1 MPDKIKKLPEKF
13 KNKALL
19 FTNRN
24 ETFYLT
30 GAPFDGFWLAALK
43 NKIYVICS
51 AMTENQVRGFFAG
64 TGIEIY
70 TGAPFAEKSAEI
82 FARNGE
88 KNVLTDPGY
97 ISAAGYLNLKAEF
110 DKKNIR
116 LQPFQGLLNDM
127 RAVKDEEEIAN
138 LRRSCRIVSGVCESI
153 KKEIR
158 PGMSELDV
166 HYAIIELFA
175 GNHVKE
181 SFTPIVAAGTN
192 SANPHHCS
200 SGYKIKEDDIVMMDL
215 GCVYKGYCSDLTRTY
230 YLGKINGKFKKIW
243 DIVKNAQNAVLKE
256 IKAGLPVSL
265 ADKTARAVIEAAG
278 YKDKFIHT
286 TGHGVG
292 IEIHEMPSLSSNA
305 EGLFLRNMAVTVEPG
320 VYLNNEFGI
329 RIEDTVLITENG
341 CEILTSAA
349 YL

>member
-30 GAPFDGFWLAALK
+30 GAPFDGFWVAALQ

-64 TGIEIY
+64 SGIEIY

-88 KNVLTDPGY
+88 KNVLTDPEY

-305 EGLFLRNMAVTVEPG
+305 EGLFFAEYGGYRRAG
-320 VYLNNEFGI
+320 
-329 RIEDTVLITENG
+329 RI
-341 CEILTSAA
+341 SQ
-349 YL
+349 